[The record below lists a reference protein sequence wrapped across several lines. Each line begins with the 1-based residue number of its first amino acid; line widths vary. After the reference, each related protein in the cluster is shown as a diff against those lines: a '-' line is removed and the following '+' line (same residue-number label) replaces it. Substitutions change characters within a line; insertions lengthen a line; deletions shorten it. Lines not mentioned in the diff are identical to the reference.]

1 MNANPFLNKEI
12 LIVEDELLFAKRLS
26 AYLKGREANVTVSG
40 SFSAAKDQLKEKDFD
55 YALVDIV
62 LPDGKGLDLLREN
75 CFSPETGVVIM
86 TANSDIQTAIDAMR
100 LGAGDYLT
108 KPFEFDELIIA
119 FERCDV
125 ARQRLRAI
133 EYTHFRESSEES
145 GFYFGRS
152 LSGLKDKLNR
162 ILDTDRR
169 LVTELPPVLIEGE
182 TGTGKS
188 TIARWL
194 HYNGPRA
201 SQPLIEIN
209 CSTLPDT
216 IAESELFGH
225 ERGAFTDA
233 KESRMGLFEAA
244 HKGTLFLDEISSLS
258 PSVQAKVLTAI
269 EDRQIRRMGSNKTIN
284 VDTRLI
290 AASVQD
296 LRGLTE
302 NGLFR
307 SDLYHRLNLLNL
319 QIPPVRSRGEDVVQL
334 AHLLL
339 NRLKKRY
346 RMDKIVISP
355 AGEENL
361 RAYSWPGN
369 VRELSHEL
377 ERALILSPGKPIDF
391 EGLASGGQKEQTS
404 SQLKSDWLNPSWDFP
419 EDGISLEEAIHRF
432 IELALEKTDNNL
444 SAAARLLNVKRDYL
458 RYRLKK

>member
-1 MNANPFLNKEI
+1 MNANPFVNKEI
-12 LIVEDELLFAKRLS
+12 LIVEDEILFAKRLS
-26 AYLKGREANVTVSG
+26 AYLKGHKADVTLSD
-40 SFSAAKDQLKEKDFD
+40 SFSDAKDRLKEKDFD
-55 YALVDIV
+55 YALVDIA
-62 LPDGKGLDLLREN
+62 LPDGKGLDLLRAD

-86 TANSDIQTAIDAMR
+86 TANSEIQTAIEAMR
-100 LGAGDYLT
+100 LGAGDYLS
-108 KPFEFDELIIA
+108 KPFDFDALIIA

-133 EYTHFRESSEES
+133 EYTHLQESSEES
-145 GFYFGRS
+145 GFYFGES
-152 LSGLKDKLNR
+152 LSGLKQKLNK

-169 LVTELPPVLIEGE
+169 LVTQLPPVLIQGE

-269 EDRQIRRMGSNKTIN
+269 EDRQIRRIGSNKTIN

-296 LRGLTE
+296 LKELIDKGH
-302 NGLFR
+302 FR
-307 SDLYHRLNLLNL
+307 PDLYHRLNLLDL
-319 QIPPVRSRGEDVVQL
+319 QIPPLRSRGEDVVQL

-346 RMDKIVISP
+346 RHEKMTISP
-355 AGEENL
+355 VGEKNL
-361 RAYSWPGN
+361 QLYSWPGN

-377 ERALILSPGKPIDF
+377 ERTLILCPGKQIDF
-391 EGLASGGQKEQTS
+391 GNLFSVAQNRQASSEM
-404 SQLKSDWLNPSWDFP
+404 KSDWLNPNWDFP
-419 EDGISLEEAIHRF
+419 EEGISLEETVHRF
-432 IELALEKTDNNL
+432 IELALKKTGNNL

-458 RYRLKK
+458 RYKLKK

>member
-1 MNANPFLNKEI
+1 MNANAFLNKEI
-12 LIVEDELLFAKRLS
+12 LIVEDELLFAKRLA
-26 AYLKGREANVTVSG
+26 AYLQGHKGNVTLSG
-40 SFSAAKDQLKEKDFD
+40 SFSEAKDRLKEKDFD
-55 YALVDIV
+55 YAVVDIV

-86 TANSDIQTAIDAMR
+86 TAGSEIQTAIDAMR

-125 ARQRLRAI
+125 ARQRLRAL
-133 EYTHFRESSEES
+133 EYTHSQESSEES
-145 GFYFGRS
+145 GFYFGQS
-152 LSGLKDKLNR
+152 LSDLKEKLNR

-169 LVTELPPVLIEGE
+169 LVTQLPPVLIEGE

-258 PSVQAKVLTAI
+258 PAVQAKVLTAI
-269 EDRQIRRMGSNKTIN
+269 EDRQIRRMGSNKTID

-296 LRGLTE
+296 LKELTE

-307 SDLYHRLNLLNL
+307 ADLFHRLNLLNL
-319 QIPPVRSRGEDVVQL
+319 QIPPLRSRGQDVVHL

-339 NRLKKRY
+339 KRLKKRY
-346 RMDKIVISP
+346 RLDKIAMSP
-355 AGEENL
+355 AGEKNL
-361 RAYSWPGN
+361 QVYAWPGN

-377 ERALILSPGKPIDF
+377 ERSLILSPGKPIDF
-391 EGLASGGQKEQTS
+391 QSLASGGQGGQTS
-404 SQLKSDWLNPSWDFP
+404 SEANADWLNPNWDFP
-419 EDGISLEEAIHRF
+419 EEGLSLEEAIHRF
-432 IELALEKTDNNL
+432 IGLALEKTDNNL

-458 RYRLKK
+458 RYRLKE